1 VNAKTRRGR
10 LQLRAYLVGGRRR
23 FDDRR
28 HADLD
33 LATARWARAACNLLG
48 RAAVIV
54 ALHVATGA
62 AAGAAS
68 RSRLVAVLLGP
79 ILHLAGDRLPH
90 QDFHSQRLEIAS
102 GVAGIV
108 LLAARR
114 GPLDPATLGAAA
126 SSAPDLEHVFPFLR
140 PGSRKLFHDRL
151 GWHRAGRFSASL
163 QLLLAAGILGA
174 LIAPRRGAT

>member
-1 VNAKTRRGR
+1 
-10 LQLRAYLVGGRRR
+10 
-23 FDDRR
+23 
-28 HADLD
+28 
-33 LATARWARAACNLLG
+33 
-48 RAAVIV
+48 VIV

-68 RSRLVAVLLGP
+68 RSRLAALLLGP

-90 QDFHSQRLEIAS
+90 QDFRSRRLEIAS
-102 GVAGIV
+102 GVAGIL

-126 SSAPDLEHVFPFLR
+126 SSVPDLEHVFPFLR

-151 GWHRAGRFSASL
+151 GWHRAGRSLSAWHALYRRLSRTSRMGCPQIDFRADSGSASC
-163 QLLLAAGILGA
+163 
-174 LIAPRRGAT
+174 